1 MKITELS
8 NFSKNSD
15 GEGKCRLLEKLSL
28 LQIDDSNWIDD
39 DLWKNTMML
48 SLLFHQYLG
57 QIL

>member
-15 GEGKCRLLEKLSL
+15 GEEKCRLLEKLSL